1 MNLLKHTGR
10 DLLKFQLRTF
20 KATCT
25 ACNADKFMGFDC
37 FGALQKNVAI
47 PSSYFSIRK
56 SIKTVLHLSLY
67 LLPVFQHLPNSS
79 EKLPKKT
86 RSSHSVFT
94 CVHLPDVH
102 RAVRASHH
110 QVVICWTPLDDLD
123 GEEVSRCQHDA
134 LPLPETEQADGVV
147 AGHRADAVLH
157 PSLQRKNSRRQ
168 WSSKELQLWNIADR
182 LVEDQLELNL
192 IIDCKSFRCSCQ
204 ELSWT
209 ISDLGVLQC
218 LGVSL
223 VDYLH
228 H

>member
-1 MNLLKHTGR
+1 MHCLQCRQVYGIWLFWSSPEERCHT
-10 DLLKFQLRTF
+10 
-20 KATCT
+20 
-25 ACNADKFMGFDC
+25 
-37 FGALQKNVAI
+37 
-47 PSSYFSIRK
+47 SYFSIRK

-67 LLPVFQHLPNSS
+67 LLPVFQHLPNSN
-79 EKLPKKT
+79 EKLRKKT
-86 RSSHSVFT
+86 RSRHSVFT

>member
-1 MNLLKHTGR
+1 MHCLQCRQVYGIWLFWSSPEERCHT
-10 DLLKFQLRTF
+10 
-20 KATCT
+20 
-25 ACNADKFMGFDC
+25 
-37 FGALQKNVAI
+37 
-47 PSSYFSIRK
+47 SYFSIRK
-56 SIKTVLHLSLY
+56 SIKTVLHHSLY

-168 WSSKELQLWNIADR
+168 WSSKELQLWNIPDR
-182 LVEDQLELNL
+182 LVEDRLELNL

-223 VDYLH
+223 VDY
-228 H
+228 

>member
-1 MNLLKHTGR
+1 MHCLQCRQVYGIWLFWSSPEERCHT
-10 DLLKFQLRTF
+10 
-20 KATCT
+20 
-25 ACNADKFMGFDC
+25 
-37 FGALQKNVAI
+37 
-47 PSSYFSIRK
+47 SYFSIRK
-56 SIKTVLHLSLY
+56 SIKTVLHHSLY
-67 LLPVFQHLPNSS
+67 LLPVFQHLPNSN
-79 EKLPKKT
+79 EKLRKKT
-86 RSSHSVFT
+86 HSSHSVFT

>member
-1 MNLLKHTGR
+1 MHCLQCRQVYGIWLFWSSPEERCHT
-10 DLLKFQLRTF
+10 
-20 KATCT
+20 
-25 ACNADKFMGFDC
+25 
-37 FGALQKNVAI
+37 
-47 PSSYFSIRK
+47 SYFSIRK

-192 IIDCKSFRCSCQ
+192 IIVCKSFRCSCQ
-204 ELSWT
+204 ELS
-209 ISDLGVLQC
+209 
-218 LGVSL
+218 
-223 VDYLH
+223 
-228 H
+228 

>member
-1 MNLLKHTGR
+1 MHCLQCRQVYGIWLFWSSPEERCHT
-10 DLLKFQLRTF
+10 
-20 KATCT
+20 
-25 ACNADKFMGFDC
+25 
-37 FGALQKNVAI
+37 
-47 PSSYFSIRK
+47 SYFSIRK

-223 VDYLH
+223 VDY
-228 H
+228 

>member
-1 MNLLKHTGR
+1 MHCLQCRQVYGIWLFWSSPEECCHT
-10 DLLKFQLRTF
+10 
-20 KATCT
+20 
-25 ACNADKFMGFDC
+25 
-37 FGALQKNVAI
+37 
-47 PSSYFSIRK
+47 SYFSIRK

-67 LLPVFQHLPNSS
+67 LLPVFQHLPNSN
-79 EKLPKKT
+79 EKLRKKT
-86 RSSHSVFT
+86 HSSHSVFT

-182 LVEDQLELNL
+182 LVEDRLELNL
-192 IIDCKSFRCSCQ
+192 ITD
-204 ELSWT
+204 WNH
-209 ISDLGVLQC
+209 LGVAVKKCHRQFLT
-218 LGVSL
+218 LVSYS
-223 VDYLH
+223 V
-228 H
+228 